1 MADNEDER
9 LTTIQKVTR
18 SFSVK
23 IGKSYE
29 ANSNRIGAK
38 KSLPAPKKLDSESW
52 IQADK
57 QSLRNGTSGKIRPRS
72 GTGNNVGDKASLW
85 SKFAKG
91 HQDKQSLN
99 PFSETYDK
107 EKLKSLICS
116 KDDPNYGRPDKNSAS
131 AMRAAAGEAKMRAD
145 ICDVCEVIF
154 QNGQRSEDGC
164 AAVQFGELFEIY
176 NRINDKVVGLLIRAK
191 KKSLLDFEGEML
203 YQGKDDKTWV
213 ILTKN
218 INTIRV
224 FFGREGDLPAGGEVD
239 RDVMEQR
246 IASKVAVEDCDAGA
260 GKKNDSV
267 VSTATANSLQV
278 PCACDPETISILEAQ
293 SKPTDKRKTRLSNN
307 NLKSSFRKLVKPIF
321 KRSNSTKDLEPDC
334 DSPALSRRGSRLSSK
349 SGSSRCVDLQG
360 EVAGTHGSKEE
371 VHRRWRRVLSVS
383 KAVGRFSL
391 MVKKDNEETV

>member
-1 MADNEDER
+1 
-9 LTTIQKVTR
+9 
-18 SFSVK
+18 
-23 IGKSYE
+23 
-29 ANSNRIGAK
+29 
-38 KSLPAPKKLDSESW
+38 
-52 IQADK
+52 
-57 QSLRNGTSGKIRPRS
+57 
-72 GTGNNVGDKASLW
+72 
-85 SKFAKG
+85 
-91 HQDKQSLN
+91 
-99 PFSETYDK
+99 
-107 EKLKSLICS
+107 
-116 KDDPNYGRPDKNSAS
+116 
-131 AMRAAAGEAKMRAD
+131 
-145 ICDVCEVIF
+145 
-154 QNGQRSEDGC
+154 
-164 AAVQFGELFEIY
+164 
-176 NRINDKVVGLLIRAK
+176 
-191 KKSLLDFEGEML
+191 ML

-246 IASKVAVEDCDAGA
+246 IASKVVVEDCDAGA

-307 NLKSSFRKLVKPIF
+307 NLKSSFRLGICHLPRDSTLIQLFVTFRKLVKPIF

-383 KAVGRFSL
+383 KAVGRYHQ
-391 MVKKDNEETV
+391 